1 MKTYQYKMQWLLS
14 LNGDFTQSTAQARKR
29 VVDFINTVG
38 SQSFTVIYF
47 RDNDLKIVDSYN
59 NMSRY
64 PDNKQANTAL
74 IGLIGSIKPE
84 GDIKY
89 IEFIRK

>member
-1 MKTYQYKMQWLLS
+1 MKTYQYKMQWLLP
-14 LNGDFTQSTAQARKR
+14 LNGDFTQSTAQARKK
-29 VVDFINTVG
+29 VTDFINSVG
-38 SQSFTVIYF
+38 SQSFTIIYF
-47 RDNDLKIVDSYN
+47 RDSDLKVIDSYN
-59 NMSRY
+59 NMNRY
-64 PDNKQANTAL
+64 PDNEQANTAL

>member
-1 MKTYQYKMQWLLS
+1 MKMYSYKMQWLMS
-14 LNGDFTQSTAQARKR
+14 LNGDFTEPTKQARKR
-29 VVDFINTVG
+29 VTDFIKAVG
-38 SQSFTVIYF
+38 SQSFTIIYF

-59 NMSRY
+59 NMNKY
-64 PDNKQANTAL
+64 PNNEEADTAL
-74 IGLIGSIKPE
+74 IGLIGSIKPD

>member
-14 LNGDFTQSTAQARKR
+14 LNGDLTQSTKQARKI
-29 VVDFINTVG
+29 VADFIKAVG
-38 SQSFTVIYF
+38 SQSFTIIYF
-47 RDNDLKIVDSYN
+47 RDNNFLIVDSYN

-74 IGLIGSIKPE
+74 IRLIGNIKPE